1 MEDTDLV
8 VQYLKSHRGPKP
20 MDQLTSPFEDI
31 GRSKELAIWKYLPA
45 QQMEHKYNTQQEEST
60 LPTQYLPWKEVFEQQ
75 ASERFPGKH
84 PWDHAIE
91 LKEDF
96 KPKKGKIYPLSPLQQ
111 NTLDEWIKE
120 QLSRGYI

>member
-1 MEDTDLV
+1 M
-8 VQYLKSHRGPKP
+8 
-20 MDQLTSPFEDI
+20 SPTV
-31 GRSKELAIWKYLPA
+31 GRSEDLAIQKYSPA
-45 QQMEHKYNTQQEEST
+45 QQMEHKYNAQQEESA

-84 PWDHAIE
+84 PWEHAIE

-120 QLSRGYI
+120 QLNKGYI